1 MPGSPVLGED
11 FLGIVFARGKA
22 SIVSG
27 KQVKKSF
34 VMFQH
39 HKKSHPLPSAFWVP
53 EPWHKYGKAATIKL

>member
-11 FLGIVFARGKA
+11 FLGIVFAQGKA

-39 HKKSHPLPSAFWVP
+39 HKKSHPLPSAFGFRDRSTNM
-53 EPWHKYGKAATIKL
+53 GKPLQ

>member
-11 FLGIVFARGKA
+11 FLGIVFAQGKA

-39 HKKSHPLPSAFWVP
+39 HKKSHPLPN
-53 EPWHKYGKAATIKL
+53 AA

>member
-11 FLGIVFARGKA
+11 FLGIVFAQGKA

-39 HKKSHPLPSAFWVP
+39 HKKSHPLSSAFWVP
-53 EPWHKYGKAATIKL
+53 GP